1 MTPMS
6 TSNYVCIIRL
16 CLSRPCI
23 QTLVN
28 HSLVYVYVC
37 VYVCVCV
44 CNQGKPDVT
53 VCLVKAKPTCTCT
66 SLKDSCRANLTIMYM
81 GRRVPLG

>member
-28 HSLVYVYVC
+28 HSLC
-37 VYVCVCV
+37 KCVCV
-44 CNQGKPDVT
+44 CNPDVT
-53 VCLVKAKPTCTCT
+53 VCLVKAK
-66 SLKDSCRANLTIMYM
+66 SIYVYLTQKVMPSESYNYVH
-81 GRRVPLG
+81 G